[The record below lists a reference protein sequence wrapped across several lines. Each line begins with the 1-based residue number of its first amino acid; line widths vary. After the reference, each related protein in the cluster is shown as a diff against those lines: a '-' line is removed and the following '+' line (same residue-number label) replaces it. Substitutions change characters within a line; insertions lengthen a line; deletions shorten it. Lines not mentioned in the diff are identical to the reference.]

1 MPTTCPDLHCVF
13 EYLDSQTQVT
23 TLGELTAI
31 PEMDGWIYAGGNYS
45 MVCSVFA
52 FHGWKNAFGD
62 FWPSPVEVR
71 CDRVAVCVAMSGLGW
86 LICPSRRLGSK
97 RPRTTT

>member
-13 EYLDSQTQVT
+13 EYLNSQTQVT

-62 FWPSPVEVR
+62 FWPSPVEV
-71 CDRVAVCVAMSGLGW
+71 C
-86 LICPSRRLGSK
+86 
-97 RPRTTT
+97 